1 MTRRGFLKWLSG
13 LALSGAALTGYAFAI
28 EPGFRLRIQRYAFTP
43 PNWTPGLKL
52 RVACLADPHLG
63 EPHMPLS
70 RWRKIVDTANRLE
83 PDLTVLLGDYAAGHR
98 FVTRQVEVADTA
110 RVCAGLTAPLGRY
123 AIMGNH
129 DWWDD
134 LKPSAN
140 ARAPSL
146 VNGRFYRCRHSR
158 AGERSCQ
165 AGEERQ
171 AVLDIRHIL
180 HRCVEDRQARRL

>member
-134 LKPSAN
+134 LTAQRERKGPI
-140 ARAPSL
+140 P
-146 VNGRFYRCRHSR
+146 VNGRLQMPAFPCWRTQLSGWRR
-158 AGERSCQ
+158 TAGRSGYP
-165 AGEERQ
+165 AHPPLLR
-171 AVLDIRHIL
+171 
-180 HRCVEDRQARRL
+180 